1 MSGLAVEIDGLV
13 VRRGRREILR
23 LPRLEILRGELSSVL
38 GANGAGKSTLIKCLL
53 GLVRP
58 TSGRVRTLDCAV
70 WPSPDGLYKLRRR
83 IGYVPQVAAAD
94 GQTPLVVREVVAIGR
109 TAVAGLFRPLG
120 REDWNIVDQWLERL
134 GLGSLAGRAFSELS
148 GGEQRKTLIA
158 KAMVQQPE
166 ILLLD
171 EPAAHLDPYWREQI
185 VATLESLHGAGELTI
200 IMACHE
206 VDVIPRGCRRLLA
219 LDKGMLVAD
228 GEPNKIL
235 SPDLL
240 EQVYGLRMNVI
251 GGGGRFA
258 AAPCGEEGK

>member
-1 MSGLAVEIDGLV
+1 MSRSAVEIDGLL

-23 LPRLEILRGELSSVL
+23 LPRLEIPRGELLAVL

-58 TSGRVRTLDCAV
+58 TAGQVRTLGNAV
-70 WPSPDGLYKLRRR
+70 WPSAGGLCKLRRR

-94 GQTPLVVREVVAIGR
+94 AQTPLVVREVVAIGR
-109 TAVAGLFRPLG
+109 TAVAGLFRPLS
-120 REDWNIVDQWLERL
+120 RQDWQLVDEWLDRL
-134 GLGSLAGRAFSELS
+134 GLGSLAGRAYSELS

-185 VATLESLHGAGELTI
+185 VAVLNALHGSGELTI

-206 VDVIPRGCRRLLA
+206 LEAIPRGCRRLLA
-219 LDKGMLVAD
+219 LDKGILIAD
-228 GEPNKIL
+228 GEPKIIL
-235 SPDLL
+235 SSDLL
-240 EQVYGLRMNVI
+240 KAIYGLRMNVI

-258 AAPCGEEGK
+258 ATPFGEEGK